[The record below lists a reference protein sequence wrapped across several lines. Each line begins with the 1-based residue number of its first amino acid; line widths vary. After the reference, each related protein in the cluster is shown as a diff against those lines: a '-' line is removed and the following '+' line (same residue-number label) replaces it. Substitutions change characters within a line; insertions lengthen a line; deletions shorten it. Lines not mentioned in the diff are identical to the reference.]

1 MLNERW
7 EKIIDQLEYAYQ
19 PIVNVYTGNCFG
31 FEALM
36 RQTENAGFRTA
47 QELLDAAYFDQTL
60 YAVDLKLREKAVAKF
75 AQSGLHQYGKLFIN
89 VDARILE
96 MPDYRGGNSREM
108 LHRYDLPM
116 GAVCFEVS
124 QKSDPRLFI
133 ETKTILRL
141 YKDQGFRMVLD
152 DFGAGFSGFKTL
164 FHSDVDYIKIDR
176 FLIADF
182 HGDIRKKLFITNLVS
197 TAQALGITVIAEG
210 VESAKEF
217 LACKDA
223 GCTLA
228 QGHFIQHPE
237 TSVEKTGNAFPHVV
251 AAIREDR
258 RERNDDRKL
267 LQSRIERIDAISTE
281 ETMNEVFARFRTEKD
296 RNFLPVVDKEDQPV
310 GIIRENDLKEYV
322 YSAYGRDLLMNK
334 SVGKSLKSFV
344 TPCAVVDIH
353 TDAEKIL
360 HAFSASETDD
370 GVVVVDN
377 LRYLGVLGAKSL
389 LDILN
394 EKNIQVARNQN
405 PLTKLPGNGPIGE
418 YLHRSMAADTRELVS
433 FVYFD
438 FDNFK
443 PYNDKYGFRQGD
455 RAILLFAD
463 ILKKEVADKGHFI
476 GHIGGDDFFAG
487 FVGSDFEK
495 NHKRVKKVNR
505 LFKEEVEDFY
515 SPEDRER
522 GYIEAKSREGELR
535 RFPLLTVSAAI
546 VEVNA
551 SCCAHPDA
559 EGVSA
564 LIADL
569 KKLAKQAPDKVA
581 VAGYFCPTVT
591 V

>member
-1 MLNERW
+1 
-7 EKIIDQLEYAYQ
+7 
-19 PIVNVYTGNCFG
+19 
-31 FEALM
+31 
-36 RQTENAGFRTA
+36 
-47 QELLDAAYFDQTL
+47 
-60 YAVDLKLREKAVAKF
+60 
-75 AQSGLHQYGKLFIN
+75 
-89 VDARILE
+89 
-96 MPDYRGGNSREM
+96 
-108 LHRYDLPM
+108 
-116 GAVCFEVS
+116 
-124 QKSDPRLFI
+124 
-133 ETKTILRL
+133 
-141 YKDQGFRMVLD
+141 
-152 DFGAGFSGFKTL
+152 
-164 FHSDVDYIKIDR
+164 
-176 FLIADF
+176 
-182 HGDIRKKLFITNLVS
+182 
-197 TAQALGITVIAEG
+197 VIAEA

-228 QGHFIQHPE
+228 QGFFIQHPE
-237 TSVEKTGNAFPHVV
+237 ISVKKMETSFPHVIT
-251 AAIREDR
+251 AIKEDR
-258 RERNDDRKL
+258 REQSDDRKL
-267 LQSRIERIDAISTE
+267 LQNRIERIEAISTE
-281 ETMNEVFARFRTEKD
+281 ETMNEVFARFRKEKD
-296 RNFLPVVDKEDQPV
+296 RNFLPVVDGEEQPV

-344 TPCAVVDIH
+344 SPCAVVDIH

-377 LRYLGVLGAKSL
+377 MRYLGVLGAKSL

-405 PLTKLPGNGPIGE
+405 PLSKLPGNGPIGE
-418 YLHRSMAADTRELVS
+418 YLHRTMASETQEPVS

-463 ILKKEVADKGHFI
+463 ILKKEVATKGHFI

-487 FVGSDFEK
+487 FMGAPFEK
-495 NHKRVKKVNR
+495 THKRVRKVNQ
-505 LFKEEVEDFY
+505 LFKEGVENFY
-515 SPEDRER
+515 SNEDRER

-546 VEVNA
+546 VEVN
-551 SCCAHPDA
+551 SCCVKPDP
-559 EGVSA
+559 EGISA

-569 KKLAKQAPDKVA
+569 KKLAKQAPEKIA
-581 VAGYFCPTVT
+581 ASGYFHSETSEIT
-591 V
+591 N